1 MNDFYI
7 EYMIKAQMRE
17 EVEKCRR
24 QRLLKQ
30 EAAPE
35 LRERILESA
44 RIYFRRF
51 GFEITRVVSICR
63 DLGISRRTFHRYFST
78 LEEVL
83 GRSKGHGE
91 RDVETNHY
99 LTQ

>member
-51 GFEITRVVSICR
+51 GFETTRVVHICW
-63 DLGISRRTFHRYFST
+63 DLGISRRKFHRYFSSFK
-78 LEEVL
+78 EVL
-83 GRSKGHGE
+83 GVLWAR
-91 RDVETNHY
+91 
-99 LTQ
+99 